1 VTSESCFDVKQ
12 GLLSLFLQQK
22 SILHMSATI
31 KPMKLMIYVGAS
43 IGGLIGGY
51 IPVLFWHAGAL
62 SGWSL
67 VGGLIG
73 TIAGIYPGYKLGQM
87 ME

>member
-1 VTSESCFDVKQ
+1 
-12 GLLSLFLQQK
+12 
-22 SILHMSATI
+22 
-31 KPMKLMIYVGAS
+31 MIYVGAS

-51 IPVLFWHAGAL
+51 IPVLLWHANPL

-73 TIAGIYPGYKLGQM
+73 TMAGIYPGYKIGQYL
-87 ME
+87 E

>member
-1 VTSESCFDVKQ
+1 
-12 GLLSLFLQQK
+12 
-22 SILHMSATI
+22 
-31 KPMKLMIYVGAS
+31 MIYVGAS

-51 IPVLFWHAGAL
+51 IPVLLWHANPL

-73 TIAGIYPGYKLGQM
+73 TMVGIYPGYKIGQYL
-87 ME
+87 E